1 MLMESTMTNP
11 FLDDIE
17 AIEEELRVREARENL
32 LAYEMMVNPKYI
44 PSKFHTF
51 LCNEIQ
57 KFLETDTG
65 HALDVLLLSVP

>member
-1 MLMESTMTNP
+1 MIANP
-11 FLDDIE
+11 FMDAIDLDVL
-17 AIEEELRVREARENL
+17 EEEIKIRKARENL
-32 LAYEMMVNPKYI
+32 LDYELYVHLNYR

-51 LCNEIQ
+51 LCAEIQ